1 MRDPIDEPMKC
12 CGSVFFNH
20 LGGFTLSSHDMLNKG
35 FQVTVGHKGGLDM
48 LFLGGCA
55 TRLGNN
61 VGSPD
66 VG

>member
-1 MRDPIDEPMKC
+1 
-12 CGSVFFNH
+12 
-20 LGGFTLSSHDMLNKG
+20 
-35 FQVTVGHKGGLDM
+35 M

-66 VG
+66 IRADWICCFSVAVQQGLVTMLEVLI